1 MTCKVICMTVVL
13 SGAAGVVGRRQQ
25 QVCMFMN
32 VYKNH
37 INSIFIV
44 KNKTNTQ
51 NNMKSSDSLVFHS
64 I

>member
-1 MTCKVICMTVVL
+1 MTCKVICMTVVI

-25 QVCMFMN
+25 VCMFMN
-32 VYKNH
+32 VYKNR

-51 NNMKSSDSLVFHS
+51 NNMKSSDSLVFHL